1 MTKVYR
7 LVISYYFASIN
18 HVRNTWSGVR
28 SGGISTRRQ
37 ALSVWPRLSRGSQQG
52 LRLHICYAGYLYFV
66 TFIVSEVCWVVT
78 KRRVF
83 FWPLEPTNY
92 ITTIIVQV
100 ILNYLHPFR
109 STGHHQPSHHSQNL
123 HPFRSTGHYQP
134 SHHSQLSLSFQ
145 IYHHHQPSHHS
156 HHLYPFK
163 PSLTIQSKPTNIFIP
178 ANIPFTITFPS
189 LTTFTVYTSR
199 LSLQHQPFFTL

>member
-1 MTKVYR
+1 M
-7 LVISYYFASIN
+7 
-18 HVRNTWSGVR
+18 
-28 SGGISTRRQ
+28 
-37 ALSVWPRLSRGSQQG
+37 
-52 LRLHICYAGYLYFV
+52 RLHICYAGYLYFV

-109 STGHHQPSHHSQNL
+109 STVTINL
-123 HPFRSTGHYQP
+123 HIILKIFIP
-134 SHHSQLSLSFQ
+134 SDLPVTINLP
-145 IYHHHQPSHHS
+145 IILNY
-156 HHLYPFK
+156 LYPFK

-189 LTTFTVYTSR
+189 PTTFTVYTSR
-199 LSLQHQPFFTL
+199 LSL